1 MKLTG
6 LQIRNMQMLQDLE
19 KMIKELEIK
28 RIEHDLLNKNKY
40 AEESDDGIFSESGTE
55 RKQNPG
61 FHGSLP
67 DQSVMGSME
76 SELLCRYVGK
86 PG

>member
-28 RIEHDLLNKNKY
+28 RIEKDLINTNKY
-40 AEESDDGIFSESGTE
+40 KELYKIYHRLLEEIGYE
-55 RKQNPG
+55 RDYK
-61 FHGSLP
+61 
-67 DQSVMGSME
+67 V
-76 SELLCRYVGK
+76 C
-86 PG
+86 